1 MDYLYHDMLFYFVN
15 RSYPSRKY
23 FFIGD
28 DKKSIIAINQIIAET
43 EITALENTE
52 IEVIQAE
59 AMAAKK
65 YQQAAE

>member
-1 MDYLYHDMLFYFVN
+1 MLSGSN
-15 RSYPSRKY
+15 
-23 FFIGD
+23 
-28 DKKSIIAINQIIAET
+28 NQIIAET

-65 YQQAAE
+65 YQQAAEQNSATEFSQLIKIITN